1 MGRIT
6 VFSDKHAYERYRIL
20 FDIDALEAA
29 LVSCIDKSAL
39 PQQINIVLVGNKK
52 IRELNRDFRSID
64 EATDV
69 LSFDYRGSFEIE
81 PKSKYNT
88 EAGSAGE
95 VYVSI
100 PYLRKIT
107 AMRPDAFERV
117 LKETIVHGLLHL
129 AGHDHQNR
137 SEEENMNRLQQVVVE
152 KVR

>member
-6 VFSDKHAYERYRIL
+6 VFSDKHAYEKYQIL

-39 PQQINIVLVGNKK
+39 PQQINIVLVGNRK
-52 IRELNRDFRSID
+52 IRELNRVFRSID

-69 LSFDYRGSFEIE
+69 LSFDYRESFEAE

-88 EAGSAGE
+88 GAGNAGE

-107 AMRPDAFERV
+107 AMRPDTFERV
-117 LKETIVHGLLHL
+117 LKETAVHGLLHL
-129 AGHDHQNR
+129 AGYDHQNR
-137 SEEENMNRLQQVVVE
+137 SDENTMNRFQQLIVE
-152 KVR
+152 KVM